1 MKSQDILIM
10 FKLISL
16 RKQAAAPSVPP
27 ASEQFSVRALA
38 AALGL
43 SKSEV
48 SNSVNRC
55 KDIGLIQASQA
66 DGLPVVNASALLDF
80 CTYAIRYVFPAKP
93 GPVARGMPTAFAA
106 PVMQGVIVSAGELV
120 PVWPWA
126 QGMAKGQA
134 ITPLFKSVPQAAA
147 QDALLYGYLALLDA
161 IRTGGPREARTAQ
174 AMLREQ
180 IS

>member
-1 MKSQDILIM
+1 M

-16 RKQAAAPSVPP
+16 RKQAAGP
-27 ASEQFSVRALA
+27 AEQSAGDPYSVRALA

-55 KDIGLIQASQA
+55 KDIGLIQSGRD
-66 DGLPVVNASALLDF
+66 DGLPVVNTGALLDF

-106 PVMQGVIVSAGELV
+106 PVMEGAIVSAGELV
-120 PVWPWA
+120 PVWPCA
-126 QGMAKGQA
+126 TGVAKGQA

-147 QDALLYGYLALLDA
+147 RDALLYGYLALVDA

-174 AMLREQ
+174 AMLRER
-180 IS
+180 IL